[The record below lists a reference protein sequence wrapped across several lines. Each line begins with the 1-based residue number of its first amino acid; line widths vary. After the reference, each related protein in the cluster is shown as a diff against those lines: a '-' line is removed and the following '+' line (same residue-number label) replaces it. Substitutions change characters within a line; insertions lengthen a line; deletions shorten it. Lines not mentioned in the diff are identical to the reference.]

1 MTNPTADRNFFTAM
15 AVCILA
21 VTFIG
26 FAPTFFLK
34 EAFDT
39 PDLTLKVH
47 LHAALFTLWPLLLL
61 TQAVLIRRGNYEL
74 HRKLGMAGAV
84 LCVAMV
90 ITGIF
95 VILDKP
101 RFNIFGRA
109 FIFTPLLAL
118 ILFPIFIGLAIRFR
132 RDAATHKRLILLGS
146 SLLVPAGLRRVL
158 NILGM
163 TPADPNTAYWITH
176 ALILL
181 PLLAFDLAT
190 RRRPHL
196 ATLIGGSILLLR
208 HVLHEYVAYTDAWQ
222 HWAARMTAP

>member
-1 MTNPTADRNFFTAM
+1 MTNPNADRNFFTAM
-15 AVCILA
+15 AVFILA
-21 VTFIG
+21 VTIFG

-39 PDLTLKVH
+39 PELKPAVH
-47 LHAALFTLWPLLLL
+47 FHGALFTLWPLLLV
-61 TQAVLIRRGNYEL
+61 TQAVLIRKGNYDL

-90 ITGIF
+90 FTGIF

-101 RFNIFGRA
+101 RFNIASRA
-109 FIFTPLLAL
+109 FIFTPLLSL
-118 ILFPIFIGLAIRFR
+118 ILFPLFIGFAIRLR

-146 SLLVPAGLRRVL
+146 SLLVPAGLRRTL
-158 NILGM
+158 HILGAAQAEPY
-163 TPADPNTAYWITH
+163 TYWVAH
-176 ALILL
+176 GLILL
-181 PLLAFDLAT
+181 PLLVFDLVT

-208 HVLHEYVAYTDAWQ
+208 HVLHEYVAFTDGWQ
-222 HWAARMTAP
+222 QWAARMTMP